1 MLGLAANEWWLVV
14 ASFFTSA
21 FTAVFGVGGGV
32 LLLSFMPGLIPA
44 AAIIPVHGFVQL
56 FSNST
61 RVMFAW
67 RSVRY
72 ELIWPYLAGGIFAA
86 WLGTRVI
93 LSINAQYIPAI
104 VGVFILITVWMPKKI
119 FSYMSGHYCSFGF
132 ISTFISSVAG
142 VSGPMVGAFLSRENL
157 GRDSLVTTIASFM
170 TVSHILKLLAFG
182 LMGFAFADYLTL
194 MLLMSVS
201 VAMGSF
207 AGTHIR
213 KYLPD
218 LSFKKM
224 FRWLITALALKMIY
238 SVESPNYS
246 NAFLTWICTCVG

>member
-1 MLGLAANEWWLVV
+1 MFDLMPGECFLIVV
-14 ASFFTSA
+14 SFLTSTFTGI
-21 FTAVFGVGGGV
+21 FGVGGGV

-61 RVMFAW
+61 RVMFSW

-72 ELIWPYLAGGIFAA
+72 ELVWSYLVGGIFGA
-86 WLGTRVI
+86 WLGSRVI
-93 LSINAQYIPAI
+93 WSINAQYIPAI
-104 VGVFILITVWMPKKI
+104 VGGFILLTVWMPKKI
-119 FSYMSGHYCSFGF
+119 FSYMSGHYYSFGF
-132 ISTFISSVAG
+132 LSTFISSIAG
-142 VSGPMVGAFLSRENL
+142 ASGPIAGAFLSRENL
-157 GRDSLVTTIASFM
+157 ERDSLVTTVASFM

-182 LMGFAFADYLTL
+182 LLGFAFSDYLEL

-213 KYLPD
+213 KYVPNV
-218 LSFKKM
+218 SFKKL
-224 FRWLITALALKMIY
+224 FRWLITVLAFRMIY
-238 SVESPNYS
+238 L
-246 NAFLTWICTCVG
+246 AIA